1 VANGMGMD
9 DRIGRRFLEASL
21 GFGGSC
27 FPKDLSAFIKIAEQV
42 GYDFGL
48 LRAVQQINAEQMN
61 RFLKKIAD
69 TLWVLKDKKI
79 GVLGLAF
86 KQNTDDVRMSP
97 AIELCQRLQKEGA
110 RLRVHDPKAM
120 DKAKAVLRDVTF
132 VQDMNEVAEDCDA
145 LVIATEWEEFKKLD
159 LERARKALTHPIMF
173 DGRNLFDPAEMERLG
188 FIYKSIGRGT

>member
-1 VANGMGMD
+1 MGMD
-9 DRIGRRFLEASL
+9 ERIGRRFLDASL

-27 FPKDLSAFIKIAEQV
+27 FPKDLSAFIQIANQL

-48 LRAVQQINAEQMN
+48 LKEVQRINAEQMN
-61 RFLKKIAD
+61 RFLKKIVD

-110 RLRVHDPKAM
+110 SLRVHDPRAMEKARP
-120 DKAKAVLRDVTF
+120 LLGDVTY
-132 VQDMNEVAEDCDA
+132 VQDMNEVAEGCDA
-145 LVIATEWEEFKKLD
+145 LVVATEWEEFKKLD
-159 LERARKALTHPIMF
+159 LERVRKALSHPIMF

-188 FIYKSIGRGT
+188 FIYKSIGR